1 MVSSRSAVG
10 SGMDQSTTHDTAT
23 SLGLLALRVGIG
35 SMMLL
40 AHGWGKLANFGA
52 YAERFPD
59 PLGIGAVPTLAV
71 AVLAEALCSLLLIT
85 GLGTRFAALPP
96 LATMLTAG
104 LIVHAADPWAKQ
116 ELPLIYAVGYLTL
129 LLTGAGRFSLDA
141 VFARRRAQKSTAH
154 Q

>member
-1 MVSSRSAVG
+1 MN
-10 SGMDQSTTHDTAT
+10 QSTTHDTAI
-23 SLGLLALRVGIG
+23 SLGLLALRVGVG

-40 AHGWGKLANFGA
+40 AHGWGKLADFGA

-71 AVLAEALCSLLLIT
+71 AVLAEAFCSLLLIA

-96 LATMLTAG
+96 LATMAVAG

-116 ELPLIYAVGYLTL
+116 ELPLLYAIGYLTL

-141 VFARRRAQKSTAH
+141 LIAKRRTERTTA
-154 Q
+154 